1 MARAFQ
7 YVTSQYNQE
16 LLDEMPSWEMIH
28 SLDVSPTSAELAAA
42 LERLK
47 CGKAGGNTGVL
58 LELMFYGGPVLHH
71 RLLVLLEVIRTAR
84 FVVRDWKD
92 AGIVPIPKKG
102 DLRDCSNCRGISLLD
117 VVYRQVFWM
126 YFTR

>member
-1 MARAFQ
+1 
-7 YVTSQYNQE
+7 
-16 LLDEMPSWEMIH
+16 MPSWEMIH

-58 LELMFYGGPVLHH
+58 LELIFYGGPVLHH

-102 DLRDCSNCRGISLLD
+102 DLRDCNNCRGISLLD
-117 VVYRQVFWM
+117 VVCKLFGCISQDRLQLIAEKILSES
-126 YFTR
+126 